1 MALAGGQ
8 KRDAAGLTHKDRA
21 GLSLAMIKQTVDGKI
36 PAKQGAEL
44 ARGVL
49 KDGK

>member
-1 MALAGGQ
+1 MA

-21 GLSLAMIKQTVDGKI
+21 ALSLAMIKLTDAGKLPVDKGT
-36 PAKQGAEL
+36 AL

>member
-8 KRDAAGLTHKDRA
+8 KVDKAGLTNRDRA

-36 PAKQGAEL
+36 PADKGAAL

>member
-1 MALAGGQ
+1 MA

-21 GLSLAMIKQTVDGKI
+21 ALSVAMIKLTDAGKI
-36 PAKQGAEL
+36 PARQGAEL